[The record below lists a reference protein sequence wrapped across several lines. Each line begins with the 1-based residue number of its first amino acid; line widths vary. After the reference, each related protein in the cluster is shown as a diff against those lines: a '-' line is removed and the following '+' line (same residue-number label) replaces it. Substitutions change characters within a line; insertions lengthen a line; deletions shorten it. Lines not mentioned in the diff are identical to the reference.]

1 MSGKRNSALYFFFS
15 FSFLRGKEMRKGDSK
30 FSFLFHFLFIQ
41 ERKKKR
47 KTEEGKDISVS
58 LPFFISLVWKS
69 RKKYRNFYLFSL
81 AFLLRSK
88 GDRNWNG
95 FFSYFLSVWGEGKEG
110 RNVSILFPLFVLPWK
125 KRNGKQ
131 RRKKIRI
138 SRSLHSIFLFNK
150 RREKRKNDCI
160 SSFFH
165 FRYGNVAGMKNR
177 NFYLFSCPFSA
188 SLSYLERGIEG
199 EREEGKI

>member
-1 MSGKRNSALYFFFS
+1 
-15 FSFLRGKEMRKGDSK
+15 MRK
-30 FSFLFHFLFIQ
+30 FLF
-41 ERKKKR
+41 
-47 KTEEGKDISVS
+47 
-58 LPFFISLVWKS
+58 
-69 RKKYRNFYLFSL
+69 
-81 AFLLRSK
+81 
-88 GDRNWNG
+88 
-95 FFSYFLSVWGEGKEG
+95 YFLSFFRHK
-110 RNVSILFPLFVLPWK
+110 R

-138 SRSLHSIFLFNK
+138 SRSLHSIFLFPK
-150 RREKRKNDCI
+150 KKKKKKNDCI

-199 EREEGKI
+199 EREEEKILFSFFFLGEEIKEEKERQLLMSENKRLGGQGKNNAREVD